1 MDPMARVRELAVLA
15 VDDEQEIIESLRRT
29 LRGEAYRF
37 IGTTSPHEARDIVDR
52 GEADLLI
59 ADIDMPG
66 MNGLEL
72 TAHVRQTRPQVVRIL
87 LTGDASLESA
97 IDAINRGEVHR
108 YYVKPWRNEALR
120 QSIREALDRRIE
132 LQRQADAELVLR
144 ARERLLSA
152 LEREYPGISVVDDA
166 QEIHE
171 LDVPRLRLL
180 LADLSLPGL
189 EVLRPK
195 TRIAKERPE

>member
-1 MDPMARVRELAVLA
+1 MARVRELAVLA